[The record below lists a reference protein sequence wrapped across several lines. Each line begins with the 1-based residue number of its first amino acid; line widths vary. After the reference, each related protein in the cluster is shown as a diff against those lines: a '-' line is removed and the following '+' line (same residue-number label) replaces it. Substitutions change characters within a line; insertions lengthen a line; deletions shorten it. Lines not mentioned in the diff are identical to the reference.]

1 MGASEPVRMAVI
13 GAGQIAERVHLP
25 NLERLPG
32 VVLQGVVDPDSN
44 RREVIRSR
52 WANMPA
58 FESMDELLASGTPD
72 GLIVCTPPE
81 QHLESALRVLS
92 SGAHLY
98 LEKPIATRLA
108 EGRALIEAWRES
120 TQIAAM
126 GFNYR
131 YHPGITRLV
140 RRFEVGEIGARIAIR
155 TLFSAPGDDRR
166 GWRFSPSLGG
176 GALIDIGSHH
186 LDLIRFVTGEGAKE
200 VSATL
205 FSRVTEGDTAFITLA
220 LTDGSMADCLFVLGG
235 PEVDRFEIVGE
246 EGVLA
251 LDRLAGRVEY
261 TAPRFAHDRR
271 SAMRRAARL
280 ARAAAREVTRSA
292 GEPSYRIALAA
303 FVSAIRGS
311 GERLPTLEDGLR
323 ALEMA
328 EAAAESAREKKVV
341 RVGPT
346 AGRPI

>member
-1 MGASEPVRMAVI
+1 MGAGDPVRIAVI
-13 GAGQIAERVHLP
+13 GAGRIAEQVHIP
-25 NLERLPG
+25 NLERLSG
-32 VVLQGVVDPDSN
+32 VVLEGVVDPDSN

-52 WANMPA
+52 WANIPA
-58 FESMDELLASGTPD
+58 FESMNDLLASRTPD
-72 GLIVCTPPE
+72 ALMVCTPPE
-81 QHLESALRVLS
+81 QHLGSALRTLS

-98 LEKPIATRLA
+98 LEKPIATRSA
-108 EGRALIEAWRES
+108 EGRAMSEAWRES
-120 TQIAAM
+120 MQIAAM

-140 RRFEVGEIGARIAIR
+140 RRFEAGEIGARIAIR
-155 TLFSAPGDDRR
+155 TVFSAPCDDRQ
-166 GWRFSPSLGG
+166 GWRSSPSRGG
-176 GALIDIGSHH
+176 GALVDLGSHH
-186 LDLIRFVTGEGAKE
+186 LDLIRFVTGEGAEE

-205 FSRVTEGDTAFITLA
+205 SSRVTEGDTAFITLA
-220 LTDGSMADCLFVLGG
+220 LTDGSVADCLFVLGG
-235 PEVDRFEIVGE
+235 PEADRFEIVGE
-246 EGVLA
+246 GGILA

-261 TAPRFAHDRR
+261 TAPRFTHDRR

-280 ARAAAREVTRSA
+280 TGDAAREVARSA
-292 GEPSYRIALAA
+292 GEPSYRLALAA

-311 GERLPTLEDGLR
+311 GEPLPTLEDGLR